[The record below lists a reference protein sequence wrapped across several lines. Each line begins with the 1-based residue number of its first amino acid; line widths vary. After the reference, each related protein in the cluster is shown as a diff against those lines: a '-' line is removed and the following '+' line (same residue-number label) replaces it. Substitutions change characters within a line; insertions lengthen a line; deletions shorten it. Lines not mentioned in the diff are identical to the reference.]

1 MLSGMVG
8 QITTSDR
15 LCQASKNDKCAK
27 GPCGGSKN
35 AEDCRRVSN
44 VRKTPE
50 TALRQLVTQ
59 ERAARMMSVRQ
70 AAAAGG
76 ISNTTWHDWEDG
88 RRDLSPKMRDAVA
101 KAFDWPADWNF
112 NPPAQRV
119 FESKD
124 ATLDALHEKVDAILV
139 LLERLVDQDRR

>member
-1 MLSGMVG
+1 MRP
-8 QITTSDR
+8 I
-15 LCQASKNDKCAK
+15 
-27 GPCGGSKN
+27 
-35 AEDCRRVSN
+35 CRRVSN

-50 TALRQLVTQ
+50 DALRQRVTQ

-76 ISNTTWHDWEDG
+76 ISNTSWHDWEDG
-88 RRDLSPKMRDAVA
+88 RRELSPKVRAA
-101 KAFDWPADWNF
+101 IAQAFDWPSDWNF

-119 FESKD
+119 FEQQD